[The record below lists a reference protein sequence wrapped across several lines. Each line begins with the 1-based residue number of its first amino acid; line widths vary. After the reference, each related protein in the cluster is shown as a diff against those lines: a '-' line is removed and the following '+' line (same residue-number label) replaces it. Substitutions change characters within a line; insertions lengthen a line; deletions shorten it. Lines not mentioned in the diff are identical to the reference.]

1 MLRALQQQGALRAF
15 SYESDIG
22 TFLRYLETSFNR
34 LAIQVEL
41 VMFGILLSCEDLL
54 ISVQLIGDVIPEL
67 SLTLLG
73 NMGIKLL
80 NRHQQKDP
88 SISYPM
94 LGTV

>member
-1 MLRALQQQGALRAF
+1 MLRALQQQGALRAL

-22 TFLRYLETSFNR
+22 TFLQYLETSFNR

-41 VMFGILLSCEDLL
+41 VMFGILLLCEDLL

-73 NMGIKLL
+73 NMGIKPSS
-80 NRHQQKDP
+80 RKDP
-88 SISYPM
+88 SIGYLM